1 MKPIA
6 NMTQPEIGA
15 FVVSH
20 LKKEGIPV
28 VLSGGAVVSI
38 YSHAKYVSKDL
49 DLVDIY
55 IPKKSK
61 IKDAMNEIGFVE
73 QGRYFKHPD
82 SEFFIEFPPGP
93 LSVGAEPIREIIEIK
108 YTTGVLMLISPTE
121 CVKDRLSAYYHWND
135 QQSLEQAVLVAV
147 NQDIDLDE
155 VRRWSGGEG
164 KLAEFDIFLSRMKS

>member
-1 MKPIA
+1 MIPIA

-20 LKKEGIPV
+20 LNKEGIAV

-55 IPKKSK
+55 FHKKSR

-93 LSVGAEPIREIIEIK
+93 LSVGAEPIREIIQKK
-108 YTTGVLMLISPTE
+108 YTTGVLVLISPTE
-121 CVKDRLSAYYHWND
+121 CVKDRLAAYYHWND
-135 QQSLEQAVLVAV
+135 QQSLEQALLVAA
-147 NQDIDLDE
+147 NQEINLDE
-155 VRRWSGGEG
+155 VRRWSGQEG
-164 KLAEFDIFLSRMKS
+164 KFDEYNVFLSRMKS

>member
-6 NMTQPEIGA
+6 KMTQPEIGA

-20 LKKEGIPV
+20 LKKGGISV

-55 IPKKSK
+55 FPKRSK
-61 IKDAMNEIGFVE
+61 IRDAMLEIGFVE
-73 QGRYFKHPD
+73 KARYFKHPD

-93 LSVGAEPIREIIEIK
+93 LSVGAEPIREIIHKK
-108 YTTGVLMLISPTE
+108 YSTGVLTLIAPTE
-121 CVKDRLSAYYHWND
+121 CVKDRLAAYYHWND
-135 QQSLEQAVLVAV
+135 QQSLEQAVLVAA
-147 NQDIDLDE
+147 NQDIDLNE
-155 VRRWSGGEG
+155 VRRWSEQEG
-164 KLAEFDIFLSRMKS
+164 KLAEYNVFLSRMKN

>member
-15 FVVSH
+15 LVVSH
-20 LKKEGIPV
+20 LKKVGIPV

-55 IPKKSK
+55 FHKKSK
-61 IKDAMNEIGFVE
+61 IMDAMSEIGFVE
-73 QGRYFKHPD
+73 YGRYFKHPD

-93 LSVGAEPIREIIEIK
+93 LSVGAEPIREIIQKE

-135 QQSLEQAVLVAV
+135 QQSLDQAVLVAA
-147 NQDIDLDE
+147 NQDINLNE
-155 VRRWSGGEG
+155 VRRWSEQES
-164 KLAEFDIFLSRMKS
+164 KLAEYNIFLSRMKS